1 MILYTFI
8 GTPENELMGIPPTG
22 NEVEI
27 SAVDIV
33 DVEDGKI
40 VKEWYV
46 ADFLR
51 ETGQPGVAA

>member
-1 MILYTFI
+1 
-8 GTPENELMGIPPTG
+8 MGIPPTG